1 MKNNKLLSFIKSKA
15 PQLLDSAGDLL
26 PENGILG
33 IVKNLIDTDSD
44 KSPEERQELRNH
56 LLELYSREVEDRK
69 SAREMRSEQIKSG
82 KIDPL
87 YYFSGFVAL
96 AAFGVIL
103 YTVIYLQVPESNS
116 AMFHQMI
123 GLVEGI
129 VLSIFAFFF
138 GPMARKD

>member
-87 YYFSGFVAL
+87 YYLSGIVAL
-96 AAFGVIL
+96 AAFAAIL

-138 GPMARKD
+138 GPMSRKD

>member
-26 PENGILG
+26 PDNGILG
-33 IVKNLIDTDSD
+33 IVKNLIDTDDNS
-44 KSPEERQELRNH
+44 SPEERQELRNH

-82 KIDPL
+82 TIDPL
-87 YYFSGFVAL
+87 YYLSGFVAL
-96 AAFGVIL
+96 AAFGLIL
-103 YTVIYLQVPESNS
+103 YTVIYLHVPEENS

-138 GPMARKD
+138 GPMARKG